1 MMSYITSTLSRLSL
15 KARQI
20 QRLAAQC
27 HTRKSPKRRVGNG
40 SSTQESNLDKAGLFH
55 AGQGRRYI
63 AQDSLTAAQHLLES
77 AFDTAES
84 LSLFSER
91 GRVPA
96 LQQPNVRELLV
107 QRYRP
112 IYEVFDTKVE
122 VLAFIHG
129 ASDFAKCRLS
139 ITGEAG
145 SQAAE
150 ADR

>member
-1 MMSYITSTLSRLSL
+1 VEQRRKVIWTKQGYSTLDE
-15 KARQI
+15 A
-20 QRLAAQC
+20 
-27 HTRKSPKRRVGNG
+27 VG
-40 SSTQESNLDKAGLFH
+40 
-55 AGQGRRYI
+55 YI
-63 AQDSLTAAQHLLES
+63 AQDSLTAAQHLLET
-77 AFDTAES
+77 ALDTAES
-84 LSLFSER
+84 LPLFSER
-91 GRVPA
+91 GRVVPA

-129 ASDFAKCRLS
+129 ASDFAKWRLS